1 MGKLII
7 SEQEKHDIL
16 TKYNDENTNKGV
28 LVYLR
33 RHFTTH
39 TYLGV
44 PDQVMISINDKLY
57 PVYSNKKYVKNR
69 IYNIV
74 KEVFDNLDEA
84 IIKKTIKNYL
94 DYL

>member
-7 SEQEKHDIL
+7 SEQERQDIL
-16 TKYNDENTNKGV
+16 GKYNDENTNKEV

-39 TYLGV
+39 TYPGV

>member
-16 TKYNDENTNKGV
+16 TKYNDENTSKGV

-39 TYLGV
+39 SY
-44 PDQVMISINDKLY
+44 
-57 PVYSNKKYVKNR
+57 
-69 IYNIV
+69 
-74 KEVFDNLDEA
+74 
-84 IIKKTIKNYL
+84 
-94 DYL
+94 